1 MRCGAMTEV
10 LIYTA
15 SGILL
20 YVLADAALKALEKMH
35 GEPIPY
41 RSVIF
46 FVIIFMMAM
55 VLFQVINMIFN
66 SDPAI

>member
-1 MRCGAMTEV
+1 MTEI

-20 YVLADAALKALEKMH
+20 YILADAALRFIEKLH
-35 GEPIPY
+35 GEPLPY

-46 FVIIFMMAM
+46 FVMIFMMAM
-55 VLFQVINMIFN
+55 ILFQVIRMIYAG
-66 SDPAI
+66 DARP

>member
-1 MRCGAMTEV
+1 MTEI

-20 YVLADAALKALEKMH
+20 YMLADAALKYLESLH

-41 RSVIF
+41 RSAVF
-46 FVIIFMMAM
+46 FVIIFMLAM
-55 VLFQVINMIFN
+55 ILFQVIQLILNGD
-66 SDPAI
+66 SGP

>member
-1 MRCGAMTEV
+1 MTEI

-20 YVLADAALKALEKMH
+20 YVLADMALRAIERMH

-41 RSVIF
+41 RSVVF
-46 FVIIFMMAM
+46 FIIIFMMAII
-55 VLFQVINMIFN
+55 LFQVIRLIFTG
-66 SDPAI
+66 DTV

>member
-1 MRCGAMTEV
+1 MTEI

-20 YVLADAALKALEKMH
+20 YVLAEAVLDYIESLH

-41 RSVIF
+41 RSLVF

-55 VLFQVINMIFN
+55 ILFQIIRMIF
-66 SDPAI
+66 AGEW

>member
-1 MRCGAMTEV
+1 MIEI

-20 YVLADAALKALEKMH
+20 YMLAEAALNYIEKLH

-41 RSVIF
+41 RPVVF
-46 FVIIFMMAM
+46 FIIIFMMAM
-55 VLFQVINMIFN
+55 ILFQIINLVFTGD
-66 SDPAI
+66 SV

>member
-1 MRCGAMTEV
+1 MTEI

-20 YVLADAALKALEKMH
+20 YIITDAALRYIEQIH
-35 GEPIPY
+35 GEPLPY

-46 FVIIFMMAM
+46 FVVIFMLAM
-55 VLFQVINMIFN
+55 ILFQGIKMV
-66 SDPAI
+66 AGGGT

>member
-1 MRCGAMTEV
+1 MTEI
-10 LIYTA
+10 LIYTG

-20 YVLADAALKALEKMH
+20 YVLADAALNAIERIH

-46 FVIIFMMAM
+46 FVIIFTMA
-55 VLFQVINMIFN
+55 VILFEVINLVY
-66 SDPAI
+66 AT

>member
-1 MRCGAMTEV
+1 MTEI

-20 YVLADAALKALEKMH
+20 YVLADAALNAIERVH

-41 RSVIF
+41 RSVVF
-46 FVIIFMMAM
+46 FVIIFTMA
-55 VLFQVINMIFN
+55 VILFQVINLVFT
-66 SDPAI
+66 

>member
-1 MRCGAMTEV
+1 MIEI

-20 YVLADAALKALEKMH
+20 YVLADACLNYIEKLH

-41 RSVIF
+41 RHVVF
-46 FVIIFMMAM
+46 FIMILTMALI
-55 VLFQVINMIFN
+55 LFQLIRLTFTGDGQ
-66 SDPAI
+66 SQ

>member
-1 MRCGAMTEV
+1 MTEI
-10 LIYTA
+10 LIYTV

-20 YVLADAALKALEKMH
+20 YFTADAALNYIESLH

-41 RSVIF
+41 RSVVF

-55 VLFQVINMIFN
+55 ILFQLVEMIFN
-66 SDPAI
+66 TQA

>member
-1 MRCGAMTEV
+1 MTEI

-20 YVLADAALKALEKMH
+20 YVLAEAALNYIERLH

-41 RSVIF
+41 RSVVF

-55 VLFQVINMIFN
+55 ILFQIINLLFTGD
-66 SDPAI
+66 SV

>member
-1 MRCGAMTEV
+1 MTEI

-20 YVLADAALKALEKMH
+20 YVLADAALNYLESLH

-41 RSVIF
+41 RSVVF

-55 VLFQVINMIFN
+55 ILFQIIRLIF
-66 SDPAI
+66 AGEY

>member
-1 MRCGAMTEV
+1 MIQV

-20 YVLADAALKALEKMH
+20 YVLADAILNYIEKMH

-41 RSVIF
+41 RNIVF
-46 FVIIFMMAM
+46 FIIISMMALI
-55 VLFQVINMIFN
+55 LFQLIRLLFAGDM
-66 SDPAI
+66 